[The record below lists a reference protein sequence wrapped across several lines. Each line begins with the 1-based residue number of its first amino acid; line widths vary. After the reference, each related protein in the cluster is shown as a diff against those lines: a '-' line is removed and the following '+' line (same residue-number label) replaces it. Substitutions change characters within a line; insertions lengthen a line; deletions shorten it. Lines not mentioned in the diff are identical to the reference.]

1 MVVALRR
8 EHDVFSAH
16 ARRTDVFS
24 DDARSSNMSTAEKLV
39 SASDDVRRHVQSL
52 WNDIATV
59 KAGTS
64 RYAVERTCV
73 HTARV
78 ACQGVLVCRGNVNAK
93 SWSTLAECS

>member
-16 ARRTDVFS
+16 ARRSDVFS
-24 DDARSSNMSTAEKLV
+24 DDARSLSVSTPEKLV
-39 SASDDVRRHVQSL
+39 SASDDEKRNEKSV
-52 WNDIATV
+52 WYDIATV

-64 RYAVERTCV
+64 GYAVEGICV

-78 ACQGVLVCRGNVNAK
+78 ACQWPLVCRGNVNTK